1 MDTARTPE
9 FWYDLI
15 AHFETSGMTQPEFA
29 SLHGLPIGA
38 FQSWLYRIRKE
49 RKKQKSSAPMR
60 FMEVN
65 AQTALSTQSQ
75 ANSALAVE
83 AMHLERDQAA
93 QTPALVLQLRDG
105 IVLHFDSLPTAHYLA
120 EFVSA
125 LQGGRPC

>member
-29 SLHGLPIGA
+29 SLHDLPIGA

-49 RKKQKSSAPMR
+49 RKKQKSSVPMR
-60 FMEVN
+60 FMEVS
-65 AQTALSTQSQ
+65 AQTALTTPPPTSPT
-75 ANSALAVE
+75 AVD
-83 AMHLERDQAA
+83 AVTLERDQAA
-93 QTPALVLQLRDG
+93 HAPALVLQLRDG
-105 IVLHFDSLPTAHYLA
+105 IVLHFDSLPNAHYLA

-125 LQGGRPC
+125 LQEERPC